1 MKVNVYYT
9 IPQKMSLEV
18 DDKFE
23 KIANDDWY
31 FKNHK
36 KKYQLMEELNSFI
49 ESQLRDDADIVA
61 VWSKNDEY
69 LFYEN

>member
-1 MKVNVYYT
+1 MKVNVYYS

-31 FKNHK
+31 FENHK
-36 KKYQLMEELNSFI
+36 EGYRLMEELNSFI

-61 VWSKNDEY
+61 VWSEDDEY